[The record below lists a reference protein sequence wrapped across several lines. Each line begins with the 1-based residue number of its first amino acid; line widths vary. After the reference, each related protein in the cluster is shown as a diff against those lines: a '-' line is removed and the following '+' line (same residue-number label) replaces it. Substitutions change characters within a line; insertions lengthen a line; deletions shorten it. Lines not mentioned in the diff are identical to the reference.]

1 MLKYDLLLKGGEVI
15 DPAQGLRAVR
25 DVAFRDGKVASV
37 EAGIPV
43 GEAREIIDVTGK
55 LVTPGLVDIHGHYF
69 NHFFSSA
76 TDADDACL
84 PTGVTTSV
92 DAGSSGW
99 LHFDA
104 FKEYILSK
112 QETRLYALINLSSM
126 GMYSMGGDFGPTIG
140 IGGGPQTLLPDRQIG
155 ELQDLRY
162 AQVQPAVDC
171 IKDNANV
178 ALGVKVRIDTR
189 ISGEANSIPCLERGR
204 QVADLAD
211 SFMMVHVARTPIP
224 LAKVLEYMRPGDIV
238 THCFHSAENNVLDA
252 QGNIRPEVLEARAKG
267 ILMDVGAVRYNFGV
281 EVSRAAIEQGFP
293 PDTLGTDMS
302 RRPDGEPI
310 AYSVPDLMSMYMGL
324 GMTLDEVV
332 AAATSNGARAIG
344 QEGVLGTLK
353 PGAAGDAA
361 VLEMEEG
368 EFKYDDADGALVKC
382 GQRVN
387 PVMTIV
393 GGRRWQRASD
403 D

>member
-1 MLKYDLLLKGGEVI
+1 MLKYNLLLKGGEVI

-25 DVAFRDGKVASV
+25 DVAFLGGKVASV
-37 EAGIPV
+37 DAGIPAE
-43 GEAREIIDVTGK
+43 EAQEVIDVTGK
-55 LVTPGLVDIHGHYF
+55 LVTPGLVDVHGHYF

-76 TDADDACL
+76 TDADAACL

-189 ISGEANSIPCLERGR
+189 ISGEANAIPCLERGR

-224 LAKVLEYMRPGDIV
+224 LAKVLEYLRPGDIV

-252 QGNIRPEVLEARAKG
+252 QGNLRPEVLEARDKG

-281 EVSRAAIEQGFP
+281 EVSRAAIAQRFP

-302 RRPDGEPI
+302 RRPDGEPR
-310 AYSVPDLMSMYMGL
+310 AYTVPDLMSMYMGL
-324 GMTLDEVV
+324 GMTLEEVV
-332 AAATSNGARAIG
+332 AASTANGARAIG
-344 QEGVLGTLK
+344 QEDVLGTLK
-353 PGAAGDAA
+353 SGAAGDAA

-368 EFKYDDADGALVKC
+368 EFTYDDAEGALVRC
-382 GQRVN
+382 NRRIN

-393 GGRRWQRASD
+393 GGRRWEHATED
-403 D
+403 